1 MKKELANVL
10 GKTCPDVITFSD
22 LGESTLAKNMDLAIE
37 VIKKITN
44 IPLVV
49 ITNSN
54 LMKNK
59 NV

>member
-1 MKKELANVL
+1 MLSH
-10 GKTCPDVITFSD
+10 FSD

-37 VIKKITN
+37 VIRKITN